1 MAKATQP
8 TQTTSTQISPEA
20 QQLFQLAM
28 PGLTQFAATTPQR
41 YQGDT
46 VTPFTANQV
55 AGQQGLVGGAQ
66 AGSNAV
72 TAPLTNAI
80 NAAAAIPGQLSNVS
94 GLTNYERTPLQT
106 SSNIFS
112 DPGIWDPRSNPGL
125 NSAITAATRPMYEQ
139 LTEQALPAISD
150 NAIATGGL
158 GGSREGIAQ
167 GLAIGRTSRAAGDVG
182 AKLAQDVYG
191 ANLGAVNQRYA
202 TNLGAENQ
210 RYATDVGGEQARYA
224 TNTGLDQQRY
234 QTNINAT
241 LAALGLTPQ
250 LTSQLPG
257 AYLLPGATQS
267 AVGDQQQAQ
276 AQAELQSR
284 IQGFN
289 YDQLA
294 PFLQSREILSLIQ
307 GMPGAVTTSTGNIPS
322 PNPVTTALGGAATG
336 AAIGSAIPGIGTG
349 IGAGIGGGASL
360 LPFLFH

>member
-1 MAKATQP
+1 MAKASQP

-20 QQLFQLAM
+20 QQLFQMAL
-28 PGLTQFAATTPQR
+28 PGLQQFAANTPQR

-46 VTPFTANQV
+46 VTPFTPNQV
-55 AGQQGLVGGAQ
+55 AGQNSLVTGSQ

-80 NAAAAIPGQLSNVS
+80 NAAGALPGQLTNVS
-94 GLTNYERTPLQT
+94 GLTGYESTPLQT

-112 DPGIWDPRSNPGL
+112 DPGIWDPRSNPGVQ
-125 NSAITAATRPMYEQ
+125 SAITAATRPMYEQ

-150 NAIATGGL
+150 TAISTGGL

-182 AKLAQDVYG
+182 ARIAEDVYG
-191 ANLGAVNQRYA
+191 QNLGAVNQRYA

-210 RYATDVGGEQARYA
+210 RYATDVSGEQARYA
-224 TNTGLDQQRY
+224 TNTGLEQQRY

-257 AYLLPGATQS
+257 AYTLPGGVQS

-276 AQAELQSR
+276 AQAQLQGR

-294 PFLQSREILSLIQ
+294 PFLQSREILSLLQ
-307 GMPGAVTTSTGNIPS
+307 GMPGATTTSTGNVPT
-322 PNPVTTALGGAATG
+322 PNLPLQALGGAASG
-336 AAIGSAIPGIGTG
+336 AALGSMVMPGIGTG
-349 IGAGIGGGASL
+349 VGAAGGAL